1 MRKCDRGKNSGS
13 SMQSDCQDGPQVH
26 LLRPPHLQRESPKA
40 YFTGHCEDLRG
51 QNTSEGQ
58 RQTKTWGLLFLLKYD
73 CDVLDL
79 VSAAPL
85 LFMWPQ
91 TCPFISLGLPVASTP
106 LTKCPRHVPSSLWGL
121 PVEST
126 PLTKSYQKHLG
137 SLQWSSPWRV
147 GLGSHYHLYQE
158 FTCSCKFHFTLISRF
173 SLWFRDYFFWYQIV
187 PSCGV
192 SYI

>member
-1 MRKCDRGKNSGS
+1 
-13 SMQSDCQDGPQVH
+13 MQSDCQDGPQVH
-26 LLRPPHLQRESPKA
+26 LFWPPHPQCESPKA
-40 YFTGHCEDLRG
+40 YFTGCCEDLRG

-58 RQTKTWGLLFLLKYD
+58 CQTKTRGSWGLLFLLKYD

-91 TCPFISLGLPVASTP
+91 TCPFISLGLPV
-106 LTKCPRHVPSSLWGL
+106 
-121 PVEST
+121 EST

-147 GLGSHYHLYQE
+147 GLGSHYHPYQE

-173 SLWFRDYFFWYQIV
+173 SLWFREYFFWYQIV

-192 SYI
+192 LYI